1 MIIVPDTRHQI
12 QRINLET
19 MSLGLLGAYISSSSD
34 SESDSQDEIQDKE
47 VSPKKPAVP
56 LQNPFNNPEVA
67 KVQLPKP
74 SFMQEQVEKIEGKS
88 TVENSVFKNP
98 FRDAE
103 NQKTAMLER
112 HVEMTTKP
120 EAQREIN
127 GKKICWNFRKG
138 RCRFGAKCTFA
149 HDNDVAKS
157 NITQGTS
164 KSQGLTEADEDGV
177 IAESNK
183 RPKKRP
189 GLSSGL
195 ELSKKAL
202 KFHNK
207 VYNQ

>member
-1 MIIVPDTRHQI
+1 
-12 QRINLET
+12 
-19 MSLGLLGAYISSSSD
+19 MSLGLLGAYISSSESD
-34 SESDSQDEIQDKE
+34 SEDQDEVQDKE
-47 VSPKKPAVP
+47 VSSPKKP
-56 LQNPFNNPEVA
+56 LQNPFNSPEVA

-74 SFMQEQVEKIEGKS
+74 SFMQEQVEIKGRS
-88 TVENSVFKNP
+88 TSVENSVFKNP

-103 NQKTAMLER
+103 NQKKAMLER

>member
-1 MIIVPDTRHQI
+1 
-12 QRINLET
+12 
-19 MSLGLLGAYISSSSD
+19 MSLGLLGAYISSSESD
-34 SESDSQDEIQDKE
+34 SESEDQDEVQDKE
-47 VSPKKPAVP
+47 VSSPKKP
-56 LQNPFNNPEVA
+56 LQNPFNSPEVA

-74 SFMQEQVEKIEGKS
+74 SFMQEQVEKIQGRS
-88 TVENSVFKNP
+88 TSVENSVFKNP

-103 NQKTAMLER
+103 NQKKAMLER

-164 KSQGLTEADEDGV
+164 KSQGLTEDGGDEDGV